1 MQRSRAVMGLSL
13 LVATLASIASGV
25 GLFWQGGKGPS
36 TFTTI
41 YGQAVRL
48 YGHGLYRHDTLF
60 MGAGNRGTDAVTLFL
75 GIPLLVVSVLLFRRG
90 SLRGG
95 LLLTSILAYFLYVYA
110 SLALGSAYN
119 SLFLLTIA
127 LFSASLFAFIRAIA
141 AIDLRRVSAH
151 FSPRLPHRGIASF
164 MLVCGLMTLVIWLGM
179 ALLPALIRGEPPR
192 MLDSYTTSIT
202 DVLDLGIITPA
213 CFLAGFLLLRR
224 SPLGY
229 VMTVTLLGIL
239 VMLGPVF
246 AAQTVSQFSAG
257 VSYTPS
263 DIIGPIGG
271 FGLLSLA
278 ATWLLVVVL
287 RTISDTTAD
296 RPSHTEG
303 VTAVQR
309 PAQSVERR
317 CRDSPPSAIFRR

>member
-1 MQRSRAVMGLSL
+1 MGFSL
-13 LVATLASIASGV
+13 LVAALAFIASGV

-36 TFTTI
+36 TVTTI

-60 MGAGNRGTDAVTLFL
+60 AGAGNRGTDAVTLFL
-75 GIPLLVVSVLLFRRG
+75 SIPLLVVSVLLYRRG
-90 SLRGG
+90 SLRGS
-95 LLLTSILAYFLYVYA
+95 LLLTGMLAYFLYVYA

-127 LFSASLFAFIRAIA
+127 VFSASLFAFMRSIA
-141 AIDLRRVSAH
+141 AIDLRRLPTH

-164 MLVCGLMTLVIWLGM
+164 MLICGLTTLVVWLGM
-179 ALLPALIRGEPPR
+179 GLLPALIRGGPPKL
-192 MLDSYTTSIT
+192 LDSYTTSIT
-202 DVLDLGIITPA
+202 DVVDLGIITPA

-229 VMTVTLLGIL
+229 VMTVALLGIL

-246 AAQTVSQFSAG
+246 AAQTVSQLSAG
-257 VSYTPS
+257 VSYTPG

-271 FGLLSLA
+271 FGFLSLVA
-278 ATWLLVVVL
+278 AWLLVVVL
-287 RTISDTTAD
+287 RNISDTTGD
-296 RPSHTEG
+296 RPSHTES
-303 VTAVQR
+303 VAAEQR
-309 PAQSVERR
+309 PTQSMEQTRR
-317 CRDSPPSAIFRR
+317 DAAIPRR